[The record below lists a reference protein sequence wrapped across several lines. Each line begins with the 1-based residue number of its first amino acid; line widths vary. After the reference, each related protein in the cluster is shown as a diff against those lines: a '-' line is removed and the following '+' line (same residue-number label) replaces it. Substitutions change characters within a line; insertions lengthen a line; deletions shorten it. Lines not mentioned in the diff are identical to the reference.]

1 MTMDTDLTHLLY
13 FIVYQVFPYVVITV
27 WLVGSFIRFL
37 THPYTVKSQSSELLG
52 GKKEINWGARFFHVG
67 VIGLL
72 FGHLFG
78 LFVPKQ
84 FLLDIG
90 ITPQMTRDHRRRCLR
105 SALPHRHH
113 VDDPPTH
120 HQPAHSQ
127 DLASE

>member
-1 MTMDTDLTHLLY
+1 M
-13 FIVYQVFPYVVITV
+13 
-27 WLVGSFIRFL
+27 
-37 THPYTVKSQSSELLG
+37 KSQSSELLG
-52 GKKEINWGARFFHVG
+52 GRKRSTGARDSSTSA
-67 VIGLL
+67 LSREQL

-90 ITPQMTRDHRRRCLR
+90 ITPQMTQVLEIVAGGACAVLCLIGIT
-105 SALPHRHH
+105 LMI
-113 VDDPPTH
+113 PTH